1 MKPEVVP
8 ILLAVTNTIS
18 KEADVIAH
26 PTQIT
31 GKVSELKAA
40 QALLANGWQPAF
52 PLVDEAHDIQAWHPE
67 LGSARFQVKTIR
79 QRTDR
84 ANQYVL
90 YARKGNGT
98 PYTKEDCDFMIGVL
112 GDAVYM
118 TEVRGCSEYWVSESS
133 VEEKWTKLN
142 CEGEIA

>member
-1 MKPEVVP
+1 
-8 ILLAVTNTIS
+8 
-18 KEADVIAH
+18 
-26 PTQIT
+26 
-31 GKVSELKAA
+31 
-40 QALLANGWQPAF
+40 
-52 PLVDEAHDIQAWHPE
+52 
-67 LGSARFQVKTIR
+67 VKTLR

-118 TEVRGCSEYWVSESS
+118 TEVRGLSEYWCAEGS
-133 VEEKWTKLN
+133 VNDKWTKLN
-142 CEGEIA
+142 SEGEIA